1 MKYTQHQIDEAYS
14 QKEGLQDMIRHL
26 EALSDLASENDMPD
40 LGMMVQDLQSD
51 VETRLDEVNE
61 IIRADYRQQVEDE
74 LRSYFAA
81 VM

>member
-1 MKYTQHQIDEAYS
+1 MTYTQKQIDEAYE
-14 QKEGLQDMIRHL
+14 QKEGLKDMIRHL

-81 VM
+81 VI